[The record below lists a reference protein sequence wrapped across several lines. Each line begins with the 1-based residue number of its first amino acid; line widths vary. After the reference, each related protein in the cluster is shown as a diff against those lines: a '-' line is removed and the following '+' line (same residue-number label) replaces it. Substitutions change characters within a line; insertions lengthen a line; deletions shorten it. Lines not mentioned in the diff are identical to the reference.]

1 MEYWQDLYHELE
13 EQKEK
18 GLREGKKEGMID
30 GAQQAF
36 MLSVFVFV
44 MLLFSISVLKENMT
58 TEGEKIKDAILK
70 IYHFLLIG
78 GGTFLL
84 VRALM
89 IDKVLIGN
97 LSLEEARTEGTKRAY
112 IKSWALQKDR
122 YQSIWFALIILL
134 NSIVYWS
141 FATLFNAGDFTNL
154 LVKEVNSIIAMI
166 VLNVVLVII
175 SSVLKR

>member
-13 EQKEK
+13 QQKER
-18 GLREGKKEGMID
+18 GLREGKREGMID

-36 MLSVFVFV
+36 MLSFLIFL
-44 MLLFSISVLKENMT
+44 MLLLSISVLKENIT
-58 TEGEKIKDAILK
+58 TAPEKIKNAVLD

-78 GGTFLL
+78 GGSFLL

-89 IDKVLIGN
+89 VDKVLIGN

-112 IKSWALQKDR
+112 IKSWALQRDR
-122 YQSIWFALIILL
+122 YQSIWFALVILL
-134 NSIVYWS
+134 NSIVYWMIS
-141 FATLFNAGDFTNL
+141 TLFNSGDLTNL

-166 VLNVVLVII
+166 VLNIVLVII
-175 SSVLKR
+175 LSVLKR

>member
-36 MLSVFVFV
+36 MLSVILFLL
-44 MLLFSISVLKENMT
+44 LLFGISVLKENMT
-58 TEGEKIKDAILK
+58 TEAEKIKDTILK

-78 GGTFLL
+78 GGAFLL

-89 IDKVLIGN
+89 VDKVLIGN

-112 IKSWALQKDR
+112 IKSWILQKDR
-122 YQSIWFALIILL
+122 YQSIWFALVILL
-134 NSIVYWS
+134 NSIVYWMI
-141 FATLFNAGDFTNL
+141 ATLFNSSELSNL

-166 VLNVVLVII
+166 VLNIVLVIL